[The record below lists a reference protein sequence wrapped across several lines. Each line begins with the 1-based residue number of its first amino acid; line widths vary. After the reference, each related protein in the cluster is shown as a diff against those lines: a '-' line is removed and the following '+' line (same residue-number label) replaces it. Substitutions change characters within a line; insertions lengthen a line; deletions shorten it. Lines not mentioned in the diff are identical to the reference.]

1 MSTQYSVN
9 YAADLTAEN
18 DRKNL
23 MAIEAARQSGRIN
36 DEAAKYLS
44 ELYSDG
50 LTWFR
55 EVFYFLG
62 KCFGAPK
69 APVMRY
75 DYATDNTIDEPIKIA
90 DINPLSPYIVQ
101 HRLDADPMR
110 NQFFTSGE
118 GHKIDLA
125 VSSIVTVIVGAQKKI
140 DRALDKITGKYYAAY
155 VDEVA
160 NTVYRV
166 IAAHERV
173 ASARAVAEKIRTKL
187 KEKYISTPSETVLS
201 IIGSGHEKIAV
212 ELVRELDKIEKPRM
226 RLQDVWR
233 VKCLFDLIPQ
243 ARFFI
248 ERVHEMMPDRIIS
261 VRDKFY
267 DMENPRNYRDAKLII
282 DIGKDGKVVPLEIIC
297 QVRTFFEFEK
307 QTHMNYEIARK
318 NDVRKKTK
326 KLSLETNKNI
336 ALNIA
341 LGAREH
347 KQGVEEYNL
356 KICQCLEDLFE
367 RVGWNI
373 LYSQG
378 NEVSMFDGFPR
389 NCKLYYPKKILE
401 IITDKLDN
409 AIENEVFHVINAPA
423 KLTQAQ
429 ESEIFRFMARF
440 ILVSAMPY
448 AESDWSVPSDTM
460 SGKLF
465 NFVMTEVQR
474 YYKKTDK

>member
-1 MSTQYSVN
+1 MSTQYSES
-9 YAADLTAEN
+9 YAADLAAEN

-23 MAIEAARQSGRIN
+23 AAIEAARSSGRIN
-36 DEAAKYLS
+36 DEAALYLS

-50 LTWFR
+50 LNWFR

-75 DYATDNTIDEPIKIA
+75 DYATDNTIDEPIKIS
-90 DINPLSPYIVQ
+90 DINPLSPYIVH

-155 VDEVA
+155 VEEVA
-160 NTVYRV
+160 STVYRV

-173 ASARAVAEKIRTKL
+173 ASAKAVAEKIRAKL
-187 KEKYISTPSETVLS
+187 NEKYISTPSETVLS

-243 ARFFI
+243 ARTFI

-297 QVRTFFEFEK
+297 QVRTFFEYERK
-307 QTHMNYEIARK
+307 THEHYEISRK
-318 NDVRKKTK
+318 AN
-326 KLSLETNKNI
+326 NKNSERI
-336 ALNIA
+336 EQKLADYMEN
-341 LGAREH
+341 
-347 KQGVEEYNL
+347 GVKEYNL
-356 KICQCLEDLFE
+356 LICHCLEDLFE

-378 NEVSMFDGFPR
+378 NGVSMFEGFPKM
-389 NCKLYYPKKILE
+389 CKLYYPQKILE
-401 IITDKLDN
+401 VIIDKLDN
-409 AIENEVFHVINAPA
+409 AIENEVFHVTNAPA
-423 KLTQAQ
+423 KLTEAQ

-448 AESDWSVPSDTM
+448 VQRDWSVPSDTM

-474 YYKKTDK
+474 YYKKTKK

>member
-1 MSTQYSVN
+1 MSTQYSEN

-75 DYATDNTIDEPIKIA
+75 DYATDNTIDEPIKIS

-155 VDEVA
+155 VEEVA
-160 NTVYRV
+160 STVYRV

-297 QVRTFFEFEK
+297 QVRTFFEYERK
-307 QTHMNYEIARK
+307 THEHYEISRK
-318 NDVRKKTK
+318 AN
-326 KLSLETNKNI
+326 NKNSERI
-336 ALNIA
+336 EQKLADYM
-341 LGAREH
+341 E
-347 KQGVEEYNL
+347 KGVKEYNL
-356 KICQCLEDLFE
+356 LICQCLEDLFE

-378 NEVSMFDGFPR
+378 NGVSMFEGFPKM
-389 NCKLYYPKKILE
+389 CKLYYPQKILE
-401 IITDKLDN
+401 VIIDKLDN
-409 AIENEVFHVINAPA
+409 AIENEVFHVTNAPA
-423 KLTQAQ
+423 KLTEAQ

-448 AESDWSVPSDTM
+448 VQRDWSVPSDTM